1 MLSATQQ
8 KHLND
13 KKVCANEVV
22 ACCVCRLQVR
32 LHAGFLLCVV
42 CCVLSVCLCVSVST
56 RACILYHHVSC
67 IFAIRTSAHRCL
79 SVVPF
84 PGARSQVSMRV
95 ANEAYLRAHPEVN
108 KLVGA
113 FMAQVMSEHPEDV
126 LAFAADYFTGE
137 APAEVV
143 AQAAAATAGAGA
155 GSGAA
160 RK

>member
-1 MLSATQQ
+1 
-8 KHLND
+8 
-13 KKVCANEVV
+13 
-22 ACCVCRLQVR
+22 
-32 LHAGFLLCVV
+32 
-42 CCVLSVCLCVSVST
+42 
-56 RACILYHHVSC
+56 
-67 IFAIRTSAHRCL
+67 
-79 SVVPF
+79 
-84 PGARSQVSMRV
+84 MRV